1 MGSFFRVMRAV
12 RAQYLNV
19 LDADALN
26 KNFGGPLFLFFVVTS
41 AIAVLSLFVTESQG
55 LFDFLGAVDRVG
67 REDFLAFYRAGDL
80 ARGGQADLVY
90 DPAVFIRPFS
100 ELNRGLLFLNP
111 PHALLIFEPL
121 AYLPYQM
128 ARVIVLLANLV
139 AIYGIVRVADLRLG
153 FSPFVFTFLVYGSY
167 SSLVLLQI
175 SPIVIF
181 LIVYALVNS
190 GSRPVLSGLA
200 LAAATIKPQFGL
212 LIPVFLIGQKDWRT
226 FWIAAVVTTA
236 LIGLSILRFGWPVW
250 ESYISTFTDGSGSSH
265 FNQVYVGMI
274 TVSQSLGKL
283 WFSSDYRVWAQILI
297 LVLCGGGIWYA
308 ARTLPRK
315 FAVPVC
321 LMAMAAASPSF
332 LFYDWLIISASLL
345 LVLQLVPSWP
355 RHLQISAGCLW
366 IAPLVQMMLFSDG
379 QVELTVAAARYLSAF
394 LPLLMLI
401 VSIQIYFLVRKQ
413 ASYQYG

>member
-26 KNFGGPLFLFFVVTS
+26 KNFGGPLFVFFVVTS

-55 LFDFLGAVDRVG
+55 LFDFLGGVDRIG

-80 ARGGQADLVY
+80 AKGGQVDLVY
-90 DPAVFIRPFS
+90 DPLVFTQPFS
-100 ELNRGLLFLNP
+100 ELNLGLLFLNP

-121 AYLPYQM
+121 AFLPYQM
-128 ARVIVLLANLV
+128 ARVVVLLANLIAV
-139 AIYGIVRVADLRLG
+139 YGIVRVANLRLG

-190 GSRPVLSGLA
+190 VSRPVLSGLA
-200 LAAATIKPQFGL
+200 LAVATIKPQFGL
-212 LIPVFLIGQKDWRT
+212 LIPLFLLAQKDWRT

-236 LIGLSILRFGWPVW
+236 FIILSILRFGWPVW
-250 ESYISTFTDGSGSSH
+250 ADYISTFTSGSGSSH
-265 FNQVYVGMI
+265 FNQVYIGMI
-274 TVSQSLGKL
+274 TVGQSLGKL
-283 WFSSDYRVWAQILI
+283 WLSNDCRVGAQILV

-308 ARTLPRK
+308 ARTLSRK

-355 RHLQISAGCLW
+355 RHLQVTAGCLW

-379 QVELTVAAARYLSAF
+379 QVGVTVEAARYLSAF

-401 VSIQIYFLVRKQ
+401 VSIQIYLLFRKQ
-413 ASYQYG
+413 ASYQ

>member
-12 RAQYLNV
+12 RAQYLNA
-19 LDADALN
+19 LNADALN
-26 KNFGGPLFLFFVVTS
+26 NNFGGPLFLFFVVTS

-55 LFDFLGAVDRVG
+55 LFDFLGGLDRIG

-80 ARGGQADLVY
+80 AKGGQADLVY
-90 DPAVFIRPFS
+90 DPAVFIQPFS

-111 PHALLIFEPL
+111 PHALLIFELL
-121 AYLPYQM
+121 AFLPYQM
-128 ARVIVLLANLV
+128 ARLVVLLVNLF
-139 AIYGIVRVADLRLG
+139 AIYGIVRVAHLRLG
-153 FSPFVFTFLVYGSY
+153 FSPYVFTFLVYGSY

-190 GSRPVLSGLA
+190 VSRPVLSGLA

-212 LIPVFLIGQKDWRT
+212 LIPVFLLGQKDWRT

-236 LIGLSILRFGWPVW
+236 LISLSIFRFGWPVW
-250 ESYISTFTDGSGSSH
+250 ANYISTFTDGSGSGH
-265 FNQVYVGMI
+265 FNQVYIGMI
-274 TVSQSLGKL
+274 TVGQSLGKL
-283 WFSSDYRVWAQILI
+283 WFSSDYRVWAQILA
-297 LVLCGGGIWYA
+297 LVLCGGGIWYV
-308 ARTLPRK
+308 ARTISRM

-345 LVLQLVPSWP
+345 LLLQLVPSWP
-355 RHLQISAGCLW
+355 PHLQITAGFLW

-379 QVELTVAAARYLSAF
+379 QVAETVEAARYLSAF

-413 ASYQYG
+413 TSYQ

>member
-12 RAQYLNV
+12 RAQYLNA
-19 LDADALN
+19 LNADALN
-26 KNFGGPLFLFFVVTS
+26 NNFGGPLFLFFVVTS

-55 LFDFLGAVDRVG
+55 LFDFLGGLDRIG

-80 ARGGQADLVY
+80 AKGGQADLVY
-90 DPAVFIRPFS
+90 DPAVFIQPFS

-111 PHALLIFEPL
+111 PHALLIFELL
-121 AYLPYQM
+121 AFLPYQM
-128 ARVIVLLANLV
+128 ARVVVLLVNLI
-139 AIYGIVRVADLRLG
+139 AIYGIVRVAHLRLG
-153 FSPFVFTFLVYGSY
+153 FSPYVLTFLVYGSY

-181 LIVYALVNS
+181 LIAYALVNS
-190 GSRPVLSGLA
+190 VSRPVLSGLA

-236 LIGLSILRFGWPVW
+236 LISLSIFRFGWPVW
-250 ESYISTFTDGSGSSH
+250 ANYISTFTDGSGSGH
-265 FNQVYVGMI
+265 FNQVYIGMI
-274 TVSQSLGKL
+274 TVGQSLGKL
-283 WFSSDYRVWAQILI
+283 WFSSDYRVWAQILA
-297 LVLCGGGIWYA
+297 LVLCGGGIWYV
-308 ARTLPRK
+308 ARTISRK

-345 LVLQLVPSWP
+345 LLLQLVPSWP
-355 RHLQISAGCLW
+355 PHLQITAGFLW

-379 QVELTVAAARYLSAF
+379 QVAETVEAARYLSAF

-401 VSIQIYFLVRKQ
+401 VSIQIYLLVRKQ
-413 ASYQYG
+413 ASYQ